1 MTKPL
6 QVSAILALKSL
17 TRGNRFTTGLTVL
30 IMGLVFVMMVFLP
43 SLLTGFIQVAN
54 NQVIDYSY
62 ANLAIEPKEH
72 QTYIEDVKSL
82 REKIN
87 RIPGVVATSPRY
99 TTAATFTYQ
108 DTSRGKTLISVTPA
122 DEKQVLK
129 ISQKIIAGDFLSDG
143 DRGEIVIGALLAGH
157 KDTKLDKVPSLGGVE
172 VGDSIDVT
180 FSNGI
185 TKRYHVKGIFEIH
198 SEAVDQTA
206 YITNR
211 EMESV
216 TGLSD
221 KASLVLVKLSTNGNE
236 EEFRITMMN
245 YGIQEPIKT
254 WSEEGGGFL
263 RDTNASFGLVLSI
276 MNIFSLVIGAIV
288 IFIVIFINT
297 VNKRKQIAIMK
308 AIGIKKEIIINSYII
323 QVACLCLA
331 GIIVGV
337 LLFEGMTWY
346 LTMNP
351 LKFPIGDVPP
361 LLDPGMMVQSII
373 SLIIVS
379 LIGGYIPA
387 WQTAKE
393 EILDGMRG

>member
-1 MTKPL
+1 MTSSF
-6 QVSAILALKSL
+6 QVSGILALKSL
-17 TRGNRFTTGLTVL
+17 TRGNRFTTALTVL
-30 IMGLVFVMMVFLP
+30 IMGLVFVMLVFLP
-43 SLLTGFIQVAN
+43 SILTGFIQAAN

-62 ANLAIEPKEH
+62 ANIAIEPKEH
-72 QTYIEDVKSL
+72 RLYIDEVKSL

-87 RIPGVVATSPRY
+87 HIPGVVATSPRY
-99 TTAATFTYQ
+99 TTAATFTYHE
-108 DTSRGKTLISVTPA
+108 TSLGKSLISVTPA

-129 ISQKIIAGDFLSDG
+129 ISQKMVAGDFLSDG
-143 DRGEIVIGALLAGH
+143 DRDQIVIGALLAGH
-157 KDTKLDKVPSLGGVE
+157 KDTKLDKVKSLGGAE

-180 FSNGI
+180 FSNGVTRTYRI
-185 TKRYHVKGIFEIH
+185 KGIFEIH
-198 SEAVDQTA
+198 SQAIDQTA
-206 YITNR
+206 YITNQ

-221 KASLVLVKLSTNGNE
+221 KASLVLVRLSTNGNE
-236 EEFRITMMN
+236 EAFRTTMMQ
-245 YGIQEPIKT
+245 YGIQEPIRT
-254 WSEEGGGFL
+254 WAEEGAAFVQ
-263 RDTNASFGLVLSI
+263 DTNASFGLVLAI
-276 MNIFSLVIGAIV
+276 MNVFSLCIGAIV

-331 GIIVGV
+331 GIIVGI

-361 LLDPGMMVQSII
+361 LIDPGMLVQSIV

>member
-1 MTKPL
+1 MTSSF
-6 QVSAILALKSL
+6 QVSVTLAVKSL

-30 IMGLVFVMMVFLP
+30 IMGMVFVMMVFMP
-43 SLLTGFIQVAN
+43 SILTGFIQAAN

-99 TTAATFTYQ
+99 RTAATFTYQ
-108 DTSRGKTLISVTPA
+108 ETSLGKTLISVTPA
-122 DEKQVLK
+122 DETQVLK

-143 DRGEIVIGALLAGH
+143 DRDEIVIGALLAGH
-157 KDTKLDKVPSLGGVE
+157 KDTTLDKVPSLGGVE

-236 EEFRITMMN
+236 EGFRTTMMQ

-276 MNIFSLVIGAIV
+276 MNVFSLVIGAIV

-331 GIIVGV
+331 GIIVGI

-346 LTMNP
+346 LTVNP

-361 LLDPGMMVQSII
+361 IIDPGMMVQSII
-373 SLIIVS
+373 SLVIVS

>member
-1 MTKPL
+1 MTSSF
-6 QVSAILALKSL
+6 QVSVTLAVKSL

-30 IMGLVFVMMVFLP
+30 IMGMVFVMMVFMP
-43 SLLTGFIQVAN
+43 SILTGFIQAAN

-99 TTAATFTYQ
+99 RTAATFTYQ
-108 DTSRGKTLISVTPA
+108 ETSLGKTLISVTPA
-122 DEKQVLK
+122 DETQVLK

-143 DRGEIVIGALLAGH
+143 DRDVIGALLAGH
-157 KDTKLDKVPSLGGVE
+157 KDTTLDKVPSLGGVE

-236 EEFRITMMN
+236 EGFRTTMMQ

-276 MNIFSLVIGAIV
+276 MNVFSLVIGAIV

-331 GIIVGV
+331 GIIVGI

-346 LTMNP
+346 LTVNP

-361 LLDPGMMVQSII
+361 IIDPGMMVQSII
-373 SLIIVS
+373 SLVIVS